1 MKKKSEKKEQ
11 ENNHGAKI
19 NEPKL
24 IHWLNQRA
32 IEKEM
37 SKGELSKFLGV
48 SSSYLNQLQSSEKQ
62 IKNIGDDFINK
73 CVEFLQASRLSVLI
87 SAEKITQ
94 QDFYGLSEKD
104 YEEEIEAAIQ
114 YILKDKNIG
123 AIVPSKILN
132 SDFEVKEC
140 IVKMFEQL
148 TGKILISNKIKL
160 SELFKN

>member
-1 MKKKSEKKEQ
+1 MKKKSEKNEQ

-24 IHWLNQRA
+24 IDWLNQRA
-32 IEKEM
+32 LEKGI

-48 SSSYLNQLQSSEKQ
+48 SSSYLNQLHSGEKQ
-62 IKNIGDDFINK
+62 IKNVGDEFINK
-73 CVEFLQASRLSVLI
+73 SCEFLQASKLSVLI
-87 SAEKITQ
+87 ATEKINQ
-94 QDFYGLSEKD
+94 ADFYGLSKKD
-104 YEEEIEAAIQ
+104 YEEEIEAALH

-132 SDFEVKEC
+132 ANFEIKEC

-160 SELFKN
+160 NELFKN